1 MRSYLPPAAAALLL
15 SITVVPSL
23 DAQSL
28 RGSKTSVSR
37 MYRHAQAADLHF
49 FTTGRG
55 IRNAAEDGSLAKLVP
70 NSNYTLDGVSYPYV
84 RPITRTFVQRLA
96 AQYRSACGERLVVTS
111 AARPRS
117 LHLINSVNKT
127 VHPTGMAV
135 DLRRSNRA
143 SCRSWLRS
151 TLLSLEGEGVLEATE
166 EHNPPHFHVAVF
178 PGPYGEYL
186 REKSVTLPKAPRR
199 AVASSSSGS
208 SSGKRHKVRSGE
220 SLWTIA
226 KSNGITVAKL
236 KAANNL
242 RSSVIQPGQTLRLP

>member
-1 MRSYLPPAAAALLL
+1 
-15 SITVVPSL
+15 
-23 DAQSL
+23 
-28 RGSKTSVSR
+28 
-37 MYRHAQAADLHF
+37 
-49 FTTGRG
+49 
-55 IRNAAEDGSLAKLVP
+55 
-70 NSNYTLDGVSYPYV
+70 
-84 RPITRTFVQRLA
+84 VQRLA

-151 TLLSLEGEGVLEATE
+151 TLLSLEGQGVLEATE

-186 REKSVTLPKAPRR
+186 REKSVPLPRIARSSASK
-199 AVASSSSGS
+199 SSSS

-226 KSNGITVAKL
+226 KNNGTTVARL